1 MPFLSGLLQ
10 HLDANCTILRKM
22 TILGSKKI
30 VTFNPDVSIDE
41 NQRFPICHHGTQSN
55 ALFLVPS
62 AEKGILNA
70 KRIGRILRIHNGQG
84 AILIHV
90 TRKTRT
96 LIPRLG
102 NHHLCLFLQA
112 VDGGHSEVERG
123 YRWRTGINHCTP
135 SLVIRHVVHSP
146 YRSSSTRGRSGCCC
160 WKNPRN
166 SWGSPF
172 SHTSEPG

>member
-1 MPFLSGLLQ
+1 
-10 HLDANCTILRKM
+10 M

-90 TRKTRT
+90 THKTRT
-96 LIPRLG
+96 LIPGLETTICAFSWMMPIVVTVKSKG
-102 NHHLCLFLQA
+102 VTVGEPESTTAHQA
-112 VDGGHSEVERG
+112 S
-123 YRWRTGINHCTP
+123 
-135 SLVIRHVVHSP
+135 
-146 YRSSSTRGRSGCCC
+146 
-160 WKNPRN
+160 
-166 SWGSPF
+166 
-172 SHTSEPG
+172 